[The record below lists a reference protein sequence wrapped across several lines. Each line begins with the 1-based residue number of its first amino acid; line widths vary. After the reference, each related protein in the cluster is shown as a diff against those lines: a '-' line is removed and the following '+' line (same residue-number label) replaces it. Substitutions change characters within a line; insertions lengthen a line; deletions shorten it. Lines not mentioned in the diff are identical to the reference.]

1 MNPNSLLAKLLSMLG
16 IFQLHATDADGGAV
30 VDRGDDFTP
39 TTDDEDDKP
48 AAKTEVDETKDKVE
62 DDETETE
69 EEKAE
74 RLAAEAKLKSK
85 ASARIPLARH
95 EQILAKEREQR
106 AQVEAQLAAARGAT
120 QIANTNEQ
128 LTKLETKVGE
138 LEEKYTKALV
148 DGEAKDAA
156 RIMAEIRN
164 TERMI
169 NSTRVQFETQAAEAR
184 AYERARY
191 DATVDRLEAA
201 YPVLDPNHADFDEEL
216 SDTVTATMQG
226 FVARGGISRADALQK
241 AVKALVKPATKTQEK
256 AVEVKAR
263 PDADDVARK
272 LAEDRKAAAVKRN
285 VSDATKTPPNVAH
298 VGVDSDKIGGKLDA
312 KAVIRMSQE
321 EFAKLDDATLAK
333 MRGDELV

>member
-16 IFQLHATDADGGAV
+16 IFQLHATDPEGGSA
-30 VDRGDDFTP
+30 DRGDNFVP
-39 TTDDEDDKP
+39 TTDEDDKSG
-48 AAKTEVDETKDKVE
+48 AKTEVDETKTDKV
-62 DDETETE
+62 DDETEETP

-74 RLAAEAKLKSK
+74 REAAEAKAK
-85 ASARIPLARH
+85 AKGNARIPLARH

-128 LTKLETKVGE
+128 LTKLETKVVD
-138 LEEKYTKALV
+138 LEAAYTKALV
-148 DGEAKDAA
+148 DGETKEAA
-156 RIMAEIRN
+156 RLMAEIRVA
-164 TERMI
+164 ERTI
-169 NSTRVQFETQAAEAR
+169 NNTRVQFETQAAEAR

-201 YPVLDPNHADFDEEL
+201 YPALDQNHADFDEEV
-216 SDTVTATMQG
+216 SDQVTAMMQG
-226 FVARGGISRADALQK
+226 FVARGGITRADALQK
-241 AVKALVKPATKTQEK
+241 AVKALLKPVTKTQEK
-256 AVEVKAR
+256 AVDTKAR
-263 PDADDVARK
+263 PDADEVARK

-285 VSDATKTPPNVAH
+285 VADAERTPPSTAR
-298 VGVDSDKIGGKLDA
+298 VGQDSDKLGGKLDA

-333 MRGDELV
+333 MRGDEFV